1 MSIPSFPIISYF
13 LEPVQILRQEFYE
26 IKEHAIETIIS
37 INQRYGFSRE
47 QWLEI
52 SRIALRALA
61 PLQAAFL
68 AMALLPPLT
77 AQITLPL
84 IILGVSFLSA
94 LYGLPDPAPV
104 IAELEFE
111 FEEAF

>member
-1 MSIPSFPIISYF
+1 MTILSFPVISYF
-13 LEPVQILRQEFYE
+13 LEPVQFLRQELYE
-26 IKEHAIETIIS
+26 IKKHAVEQIVF
-37 INQRYGFSRE
+37 INERYGFSRE

-52 SRIALRALA
+52 GRVALQALA

-94 LYGLPDPAPV
+94 LYGLPDPAPTF
-104 IAELEFE
+104 AELEFE
-111 FEEAF
+111 FE